1 MKSKYIGK
9 WRITEMEYWEQDF
22 IDLVV
27 PGYILF
33 KEGGEGSF
41 QFGAVEGEIDYRI
54 EEVGGIERLDF
65 SWAGY
70 DEGDPVCGRGWAVI
84 NGDELQG
91 GLYFHM
97 GDDSWFK
104 ARRTK

>member
-1 MKSKYIGK
+1 MKSRHISK
-9 WRITEMEYWEQDF
+9 WRITQMEQWDQDF

-27 PGYILF
+27 PGYINF
-33 KEGGEGSF
+33 DKGGDGSF

-54 EEVGGIERLDF
+54 EEVGIIKRLEF
-65 SWAGY
+65 TWAGY
-70 DEGDPVCGRGWAVI
+70 DEGDPVCGRGWAVLD
-84 NGDELQG
+84 GDELHG

-104 ARRTK
+104 ARRIK